1 MLSQGGVILS
11 LSRIKGFIMGV
22 CWQVLGFLAVMR
34 ESVCV
39 CVVGL
44 PASRCAS
51 TLV

>member
-39 CVVGL
+39 CVSLVCQQVGVQ
-44 PASRCAS
+44 AH
-51 TLV
+51 